1 MAAFKEKLLLYSIKT
16 PDKGAMLR
24 LLLYYPDQVMMMAQ
38 PSSPA
43 ASAMLLYKQ
52 VLAQPGT
59 QTAQRMLADLRIA
72 VNGPEH
78 SSHPELLTAVELE
91 SSDLIILKLLPPLSN
106 EQKHVAKAEHN
117 AIIILQLSNLSPHSA
132 LVKSS
137 LVTVPVSKEH
147 AAALEISEGQYKAV
161 KMPRFL
167 SSLRQLPQLSEA
179 IIYKG
184 ALRLESALQEM
195 HAASLLHADIKS
207 DNVVLN
213 VADMWHLADYG
224 SCVAFGQPIQSCT

>member
-1 MAAFKEKLLLYSIKT
+1 
-16 PDKGAMLR
+16 
-24 LLLYYPDQVMMMAQ
+24 MMAQ
-38 PSSPA
+38 PSAPA
-43 ASAMLLYKQ
+43 ASAVLLYKQ

-59 QTAQRMLADLRIA
+59 QTAQRMLADLNIA

-91 SSDLIILKLLPPLSN
+91 SSDLILLKLLPPLSK
-106 EQKHVAKAEHN
+106 EQEHVAKAEHN
-117 AIIILQLSNLSPHSA
+117 AINTLQLSNLSPHSA

-147 AAALEISEGQYKAV
+147 AAALEISEGHKAV

-179 IIYKG
+179 IIYRG

-224 SCVAFGQPIQSCT
+224 SCVAFGQPIQSCTQVVAVMYLAL